1 MVEEAKSQA
10 GEMNVGSS
18 ENSPLPSSFVIRH
31 SSFQRIAILG
41 AGSWGTALAVW
52 LAARGQS
59 VTLWGH
65 DPEHIRCLRDTATN
79 DKYLPGVLLPPN
91 VAPVADLAAVA
102 GTDLVVFVTPSR
114 ALREVAG
121 RLHDAA
127 CIAPDATLL
136 SCTKGIEYG
145 TGARMS
151 QILAECLPGHAV
163 AVLSGPSHAEEVA
176 RQSPAAVVIGCA
188 QSKTAVRLQTLFS
201 AGTLRAYTG
210 EDVAGIELGG
220 ALKNIFAIA
229 AGVCDGL
236 GLGDNAKAALVTRC
250 LAELVRLGVRLGGQ
264 KETFQGLSGI
274 GDLMVT
280 CFSRYSRNRKVGE
293 RLGRGETPEAIAA
306 SMSMVAEG
314 VPTVRSAHRRARA
327 LGVETPVLDQVYAVL
342 YEKRSPAEALRG
354 LFLREPKPESD

>member
-1 MVEEAKSQA
+1 MAETEKQA
-10 GEMNVGSS
+10 NDARMGIS

-31 SSFQRIAILG
+31 SSFQKIAVLG

-52 LAARGQS
+52 LAAHGNT

-65 DPEHIRCLRDTATN
+65 DPEHIRCLRDTGAN
-79 DKYLPGVLLPPN
+79 DKYLPGVALPPAI
-91 VAPVADLAAVA
+91 APVADLAAVEGA
-102 GTDLVVFVTPSR
+102 DLVIFVTPSR
-114 ALREVAG
+114 AMREVAG
-121 RLHDAA
+121 QLRDAS

-151 QILAECLPGHAV
+151 QILAECLPGRPV

-176 RQSPAAVVIGCA
+176 RQSPAAIVVGCERT
-188 QSKTAVRLQTLFS
+188 KTAVRLQTLFTAS
-201 AGTLRAYTG
+201 TLRAYTG
-210 EDVAGIELGG
+210 EDVAGIEFGG

-229 AGVCDGL
+229 AGVSDGL
-236 GLGDNAKAALVTRC
+236 GFGDNAKAALVTRC
-250 LAELVRLGVRLGGQ
+250 LAELVRLGVRLGGK
-264 KETFQGLSGI
+264 KETFQGLSGM

-280 CFSRYSRNRKVGE
+280 CFSRHSRNRKVGE
-293 RLGRGETPEAIAA
+293 RLGRGETPEDIAA

-314 VPTVRSAHRRARA
+314 VPTTRSAHRRARA
-327 LGVETPVLDQVYAVL
+327 LGVETPVLDQVYAML